1 MVIFFTEQDLVSFG
15 NYMISP
21 ERVGSYLAN
30 KDLKDRVGEFLKQ
43 VNTYDIEMWSR
54 TMASQTEKQSDKQ
67 PTTLDELPV
76 DAELSNLTD

>member
-21 ERVGSYLAN
+21 ERMRPYLEN
-30 KDLKDRVGEFLKQ
+30 KEIKDRVGDFLKQ

-54 TMASQTEKQSDKQ
+54 TLAAQQEKQSDKQ

-76 DAELSNLTD
+76 DAELSNLSD

>member
-21 ERVGSYLAN
+21 ERIGSYLEN
-30 KDLKDRVGEFLKQ
+30 KDLKDKVGEYLKQ
-43 VNTYDIEMWSR
+43 VNTYDIEMWNR
-54 TMASQTEKQSDKQ
+54 ALLSQQQKQSDKQ